1 MVGAR
6 LVTPVKVGY
15 TGRTCTLDVPCI
27 RPTRKFVAMLPTD
40 QALRA
45 LAAIVGPQNLLS
57 SRAERTVYGYDASVF
72 RGQDLLAVVFPET
85 TQHVAR
91 LVTWCQ
97 QQHIPY
103 VARGTGTGISGAAI
117 PTHGGVVIAM
127 ARMNRILEIDLANRV
142 AVVEPGVINQD
153 LKQALLVHGYSYT
166 YVPDPGSQVVSTI
179 GGNVS
184 TNAGGMHCLKYGI
197 TSNHILG
204 LEVVL
209 PNGEIIEV
217 GGKVV
222 DQPGA
227 DLTGLLVGAEG
238 TLGIVTKIIVRLLRV
253 PEAVVTQLALF
264 KSVDDAANAVS
275 DIIGAGL
282 LPAALELLD
291 KASMQAVDQAVH
303 VGYPPEAGAALL
315 LECDGLREDMPRSLE
330 LIAALCRE
338 HEVLSIE
345 TAETAEAAA
354 RLWLS
359 RRAAF
364 GAMARLA
371 SHCYI
376 VDGCVPRT
384 RLPEALRQVTAI
396 GERYG
401 LRIANIAHAGDGN
414 LHPAIPFNKRDPE
427 AMQRVVQAGR
437 EILEVCVALGGS
449 ITGEHGVGMEK
460 QNDMPLM
467 FSPTDLEVM
476 RRIKL
481 AHDPADLCNPQK
493 IFPLSMYASPT
504 A

>member
-1 MVGAR
+1 M
-6 LVTPVKVGY
+6 LEK
-15 TGRTCTLDVPCI
+15 
-27 RPTRKFVAMLPTD
+27 TR
-40 QALRA
+40 ALQE
-45 LAAIVGPQNLLS
+45 LAAIVGAERVLA
-57 SRAERTVYGYDASVF
+57 SRAERRVYGYDASVF
-72 RGQDLLAVVFPET
+72 RGAELLAVVLPDST
-85 TQHVAR
+85 LQVAQLVRWCLQHGV
-91 LVTWCQ
+91 
-97 QQHIPY
+97 PY

-117 PTHGGVVIAM
+117 PTHGGLVIEM
-127 ARMNRILEIDLANRV
+127 ARMNRVLEIDLDNRL

-153 LKQALLVHGYSYT
+153 LKQLLAAHGYRYT

-197 TSNHILG
+197 TSNHVLG

-209 PNGEIIEV
+209 PNGDVLTV
-217 GGKVV
+217 GGKVP

-238 TLGIVTKIIVRLLRV
+238 TLGIVTQVIVRLLRL

-264 KSVDDAANAVS
+264 KDVDDAASTVS
-275 DIIGAGL
+275 DVIGAGL

-303 VGYPPEAGAALL
+303 IGFPEHAGAALIIEL
-315 LECDGLREDMPRSLE
+315 DGLQEDMPRSVE
-330 LIAALCRE
+330 LVAALCRE
-338 HEVLSIE
+338 HDVISIE
-345 TAETAEAAA
+345 TAETAAAAA

-371 SHCYI
+371 SDCYI

-384 RLPEALRQVTAI
+384 QLPEALRRVSAI
-396 GERYG
+396 GVRYG
-401 LRIANIAHAGDGN
+401 LRIANMAHAGDGN
-414 LHPAIPFNKRDPE
+414 LHPCIPFHKRDPE
-427 AMQRVVQAGR
+427 ETARVLQAGHD
-437 EILEVCVALGGS
+437 ILAVCVELGGS

-460 QNDMPLM
+460 QEAMPLM
-467 FSPTDLEVM
+467 FSDTDLEVM

-481 AHDPADLCNPQK
+481 AHDPADLCNPRK
-493 IFPLSMYASPT
+493 IFPLHMWTDVA
-504 A
+504 AC

>member
-1 MVGAR
+1 VDTEPA
-6 LVTPVKVGY
+6 
-15 TGRTCTLDVPCI
+15 I
-27 RPTRKFVAMLPTD
+27 A
-40 QALRA
+40 ALE
-45 LAAIVGPQNLLS
+45 AIVGPHNVLS

-72 RGQDLLAVVFPET
+72 RGSELLAVVFPET
-85 TQHVAR
+85 TQQISR

-97 QQHIPY
+97 QHRVPY
-103 VARGTGTGISGAAI
+103 LARGAGTGISGAAI
-117 PTHGGVVIAM
+117 PTHGGLVMAM
-127 ARMNRILEIDLANRV
+127 ARMNRVLDIDLENQV

-153 LKQALLVHGYSYT
+153 LKQLLREHGYSYT

-179 GGNVS
+179 GGNVA

-209 PNGEIIEV
+209 PNGDIVEV

-238 TLGIVTKIIVRLLRV
+238 TLGIVTKIIVRLLRL
-253 PEAVVTQLALF
+253 PETVVTQLALF
-264 KSVDDAANAVS
+264 KTVDDAANTVS

-291 KASMQAVDQAVH
+291 RAIMQAVDQAVH
-303 VGYPPEAGAALL
+303 IGYPADAGAALIIEL
-315 LECDGLREDMPRSLE
+315 DGLQEDMPRSLE
-330 LIAALCRE
+330 LIAAFCRE
-338 HEVLSIE
+338 HDVLSID
-345 TAETAEAAA
+345 TAESAEAAA

-384 RLPEALRQVTAI
+384 RLPEALRRVMAI
-396 GERYG
+396 GARYH
-401 LRIANIAHAGDGN
+401 LPIANLAHAGDGN
-414 LHPAIPFNKRDPE
+414 LHPSIPFDRRDPQE
-427 AMQRVVQAGR
+427 TARVLQAGR
-437 EILEVCVALGGS
+437 DILAVCIELGGS

-460 QNDMPLM
+460 QNDMSLM

-493 IFPLSMYASPT
+493 IFPLSMLTDTPHDDV
-504 A
+504 

>member
-1 MVGAR
+1 MCI
-6 LVTPVKVGY
+6 
-15 TGRTCTLDVPCI
+15 GRGNTALDQG
-27 RPTRKFVAMLPTD
+27 
-40 QALRA
+40 QAIHE
-45 LAAIVGPQNLLS
+45 LAAIVGSGNVLS
-57 SRAERTVYGYDASVF
+57 SRAERSVYGYDASVF
-72 RGQDLLAVVFPET
+72 RGTELLAVVLPET
-85 TQHVAR
+85 AQQISR

-97 QQHIPY
+97 RHQVPY
-103 VARGTGTGISGAAI
+103 LARGTGTGISGAAI
-117 PTHGGVVIAM
+117 PTHGGLVIEM
-127 ARMNRILEIDLANRV
+127 SRMNRVLDIDLENGV

-153 LKQALLVHGYSYT
+153 LKQLLLEHGYTYT

-209 PNGEIIEV
+209 PNGDIVEV

-238 TLGIVTKIIVRLLRV
+238 TLGIVTKIIVRLLRL
-253 PEAVVTQLALF
+253 PEAVVTQWALF
-264 KSVDDAANAVS
+264 KTVDDAANTVS

-291 KASMQAVDQAVH
+291 KAIMQAVDQAVH
-303 VGYPPEAGAALL
+303 IGYPAEAGAALIIEL
-315 LECDGLREDMPRSLE
+315 DGLQEDMPRSQE
-330 LIAALCRE
+330 MVAAFCRR
-338 HEVLSIE
+338 HGVLSIE

-364 GAMARLA
+364 GAMARLG

-384 RLPEALRQVTAI
+384 KLPEALRRVMAI

-401 LRIANIAHAGDGN
+401 LRIANLAHAGDGN
-414 LHPAIPFNKRDPE
+414 LHPSIPFNKRDPRE
-427 AMQRVVQAGR
+427 TALVLQAGR
-437 EILEVCVALGGS
+437 DILEVCVELGGS

-460 QNDMPLM
+460 QNEMPLM

-476 RRIKL
+476 RRIKR
-481 AHDPADLCNPQK
+481 AHDPADLCNPKK
-493 IFPLSMYASPT
+493 IFPLSMLTDTAS
-504 A
+504 

>member
-1 MVGAR
+1 ME
-6 LVTPVKVGY
+6 
-15 TGRTCTLDVPCI
+15 TGQAI
-27 RPTRKFVAMLPTD
+27 RELE
-40 QALRA
+40 
-45 LAAIVGPQNLLS
+45 AIVGPHNVLS

-72 RGQDLLAVVFPET
+72 RGMELLAVVFPDT
-85 TQHVAR
+85 AQHIAR

-97 QQHIPY
+97 HHHVPY
-103 VARGTGTGISGAAI
+103 LARGTGTGISGAAI

-127 ARMNRILEIDLANRV
+127 SHMNRVLEIDLENRV

-153 LKQALLVHGYSYT
+153 LKQLLREHGYSYT

-209 PNGEIIEV
+209 PNGDIVEV

-238 TLGIVTKIIVRLLRV
+238 TLGIVTKIIVRLLRL
-253 PEAVVTQLALF
+253 PEVVVTQLALF
-264 KSVDDAANAVS
+264 ETVDDAANTVS

-291 KASMQAVDQAVH
+291 RAIMQAVDQAVH
-303 VGYPPEAGAALL
+303 VGYPADAGAALIIEL
-315 LECDGLREDMPRSLE
+315 DGLQEDMPRSRE
-330 LIAALCRE
+330 MIEAFCRE
-338 HEVLSIE
+338 HDVISLD
-345 TAETAEAAA
+345 TAESAEAAA

-364 GAMARLA
+364 GAMARLG

-384 RLPEALRQVTAI
+384 KLPEALRRVTAV
-396 GERYG
+396 GARYN
-401 LRIANIAHAGDGN
+401 LRIANLAHAGDGN
-414 LHPAIPFNKRDPE
+414 LHPAIPFNKHDPRE
-427 AMQRVVQAGR
+427 TALVLQAGR
-437 EILEVCVALGGS
+437 DILAVCVELGGS

-467 FSPTDLEVM
+467 FSPIDLEVM

-481 AHDPADLCNPQK
+481 AHDPADLCNPKK
-493 IFPLSMYASPT
+493 IFPLSMLTDATS
-504 A
+504 

>member
-1 MVGAR
+1 VD
-6 LVTPVKVGY
+6 
-15 TGRTCTLDVPCI
+15 TG
-27 RPTRKFVAMLPTD
+27 
-40 QALRA
+40 QALRD
-45 LAAIVGPQNLLS
+45 LAAIVGPHNVVA

-72 RGQDLLAVVFPET
+72 RGQELLAVVFPDT
-85 TQHVAR
+85 ARQIAR

-97 QQHIPY
+97 QHRVPY
-103 VARGTGTGISGAAI
+103 LARGTGTGISGAAI
-117 PTHGGVVIAM
+117 PTQGGVVIAM
-127 ARMNRILEIDLANRV
+127 AHMNRVLEIDLDNRV

-153 LKQALLVHGYSYT
+153 LKQLLREHGYSYT

-179 GGNVS
+179 GGNVA

-238 TLGIVTKIIVRLLRV
+238 TLGIVTKIIVRLLRL
-253 PEAVVTQLALF
+253 PEVVVTQLALF
-264 KSVDDAANAVS
+264 KTVDDAASTVS
-275 DIIGAGL
+275 DIMRAGL

-291 KASMQAVDQAVH
+291 RAIMQAVDQAVH
-303 VGYPPEAGAALL
+303 VGYPADAGAALIIEL
-315 LECDGLREDMPRSLE
+315 DGLQEDMPRSRE
-330 LIAALCRE
+330 MIEAFCRE
-338 HEVLSIE
+338 HEVIAIE
-345 TAETAEAAA
+345 TAESAEAAA

-364 GAMARLA
+364 GAMARLG

-384 RLPEALRQVTAI
+384 RLPEALRRVLAI
-396 GERYG
+396 GAGYN
-401 LRIANIAHAGDGN
+401 LRIANLAHAGDGN
-414 LHPAIPFNKRDPE
+414 LHPAIPFNKHDPRE
-427 AMQRVVQAGR
+427 TALVLQAGR
-437 EILEVCVALGGS
+437 DILAVCVELGGS

-476 RRIKL
+476 YRIKL
-481 AHDPADLCNPQK
+481 AHDPADLCNPRK
-493 IFPLSMYASPT
+493 IFPLRGHC
-504 A
+504 

>member
-1 MVGAR
+1 MVH
-6 LVTPVKVGY
+6 
-15 TGRTCTLDVPCI
+15 TG
-27 RPTRKFVAMLPTD
+27 

-45 LAAIVGPQNLLS
+45 LEAIVGPHNVLS

-72 RGQDLLAVVFPET
+72 RGTELLAVVFPDT
-85 TQHVAR
+85 AQHVSR
-91 LVTWCQ
+91 LVVWCQ
-97 QQHIPY
+97 QHGVPY
-103 VARGTGTGISGAAI
+103 LARGTGTGISGAAI

-127 ARMNRILEIDLANRV
+127 SRMNRVLEIDLENRV

-153 LKQALLVHGYSYT
+153 LKQLLREHGYSYT

-209 PNGEIIEV
+209 PNGDIVAV

-238 TLGIVTKIIVRLLRV
+238 TLGIVTKIIVRLLPL

-264 KSVDDAANAVS
+264 KTVDDAANTVS

-291 KASMQAVDQAVH
+291 RAIMQAVDQAVH
-303 VGYPPEAGAALL
+303 VGYPAEAGAALIIEL
-315 LECDGLREDMPRSLE
+315 DGLLEDMPRSRE
-330 LIAALCRE
+330 MIAAFCRE
-338 HEVLSIE
+338 HDVISIE
-345 TAETAEAAA
+345 TAESAEAAA

-364 GAMARLA
+364 GAMARLG

-384 RLPEALRQVTAI
+384 KLPEALRRVTAI
-396 GERYG
+396 GARYN
-401 LRIANIAHAGDGN
+401 LRIANLAHAGDGN
-414 LHPAIPFNKRDPE
+414 LHPAIPFNKHDPRE
-427 AMQRVVQAGR
+427 TALVLQAGR
-437 EILEVCVALGGS
+437 DILEVCVELGGS

-467 FSPTDLEVM
+467 FSSTDLEVM

-481 AHDPADLCNPQK
+481 AHDPADLCNPKK
-493 IFPLSMYASPT
+493 IFPLSMLTDTHHADV
-504 A
+504 

>member
-1 MVGAR
+1 MDTA
-6 LVTPVKVGY
+6 
-15 TGRTCTLDVPCI
+15 
-27 RPTRKFVAMLPTD
+27 
-40 QALRA
+40 QAIQDLE
-45 LAAIVGPQNLLS
+45 AIVGSPNVLS

-72 RGQDLLAVVFPET
+72 RGSELLAVVFPET
-85 TQHVAR
+85 AQQIAR
-91 LVTWCQ
+91 LVIWCQ
-97 QQHIPY
+97 QHRVPY
-103 VARGTGTGISGAAI
+103 LARGTGTGISGAAI

-127 ARMNRILEIDLANRV
+127 SHMHRVLDIDLENRL

-153 LKQALLVHGYSYT
+153 LKQLLHEHGYSYT

-217 GGKVV
+217 GGKVA

-238 TLGIVTKIIVRLLRV
+238 TLGIVTKIIVRLLRL
-253 PEAVVTQLALF
+253 PETVVTQLALF
-264 KSVDDAANAVS
+264 KTVDDAANTVS
-275 DIIGAGL
+275 DIIRAGL

-291 KASMQAVDQAVH
+291 RAIMQAVEQAVH
-303 VGYPPEAGAALL
+303 IGYPADAGAALIIEL
-315 LECDGLREDMPRSLE
+315 DGLQEDMPRSLE
-330 LIAALCRE
+330 LIAAFCRE
-338 HEVLSIE
+338 HDVISVD
-345 TAETAEAAA
+345 TADSAAAAA

-384 RLPEALRQVTAI
+384 RLPEALRRVTAI
-396 GERYG
+396 GARYG
-401 LRIANIAHAGDGN
+401 LRIANLAHAGDGN
-414 LHPAIPFNKRDPE
+414 LHPSIPFNKRDPQE
-427 AMQRVVQAGR
+427 TALVLQAGR
-437 EILEVCVALGGS
+437 DILAVCVELGGS

-460 QNDMPLM
+460 QNEMSLM

-493 IFPLSMYASPT
+493 IFPLSMLADTAS
-504 A
+504 

>member
-1 MVGAR
+1 MKREQAR
-6 LVTPVKVGY
+6 E
-15 TGRTCTLDVPCI
+15 
-27 RPTRKFVAMLPTD
+27 
-40 QALRA
+40 A
-45 LAAIVGPQNLLS
+45 LAAIVGADAVLA
-57 SRAERTVYGYDASVF
+57 SRAERSVYGYDASVF
-72 RGQDLLAVVFPET
+72 RGAELLAVVLPET
-85 TQHVAR
+85 TQQVAQ
-91 LVTWCQ
+91 LVRWCR
-97 QQHIPY
+97 QHTIPY
-103 VARGTGTGISGAAI
+103 LARGTGTGISGAAI
-117 PTHGGVVIAM
+117 PTHGGVVIEM
-127 ARMNRILEIDLANRV
+127 ARMNRVLEIDLDNRV

-153 LKQALLVHGYSYT
+153 LKQLLLEHGYSHT

-197 TSNHILG
+197 TSNHVLG

-209 PNGEIIEV
+209 PSGEIIEV
-217 GGKVV
+217 GGKVI

-238 TLGIVTKIIVRLLRV
+238 TLGIVTKIIVRLLRL

-264 KSVDDAANAVS
+264 KDVEAAAHTVS

-303 VGYPPEAGAALL
+303 VGFPDNAGAALIIEL
-315 LECDGLREDMPRSLE
+315 DGLHEDMPRSVE
-330 LIAALCRE
+330 WIAALCRE
-338 HEVLSIE
+338 HEVISIE
-345 TAETAEAAA
+345 TADTEEAAA

-371 SHCYI
+371 SDCYI

-384 RLPEALRQVTAI
+384 KLPEALRRVTAI

-401 LRIANIAHAGDGN
+401 LRIANMAHAGDGN
-414 LHPAIPFNKRDPE
+414 LHPCIPFHKRNAE
-427 AMQRVVQAGR
+427 EVARVLQAGH
-437 EILEVCVALGGS
+437 EILAVCVELGGS

-467 FSPTDLEVM
+467 FSDVDLEVM
-476 RRIKL
+476 RRIKR
-481 AHDPADLCNPQK
+481 AHDPHDLCNPRK
-493 IFPLSMYASPT
+493 IFPLHLYTDT
-504 A
+504 AP

>member
-1 MVGAR
+1 MDPGQA
-6 LVTPVKVGY
+6 
-15 TGRTCTLDVPCI
+15 I
-27 RPTRKFVAMLPTD
+27 RELE
-40 QALRA
+40 
-45 LAAIVGPQNLLS
+45 AIVGPGNVLS
-57 SRAERTVYGYDASVF
+57 SRAERMVYSYDASVF
-72 RGQDLLAVVFPET
+72 RGRELLAVVFPET
-85 TQHVAR
+85 APQIAR

-97 QQHIPY
+97 RHRVPY
-103 VARGTGTGISGAAI
+103 LARGTGTGISGAAI
-117 PTHGGVVIAM
+117 PTHGGLVIEM
-127 ARMNRILEIDLANRV
+127 SRMNRVLDIDLENRL

-153 LKQALLVHGYSYT
+153 LKQLLLAHGYSYT

-209 PNGEIIEV
+209 PNGDIVEV
-217 GGKVV
+217 GGKVI

-238 TLGIVTKIIVRLLRV
+238 TLGIVTKIIVRLLRL
-253 PEAVVTQLALF
+253 PEAVSTQLALF
-264 KSVDDAANAVS
+264 KTVDDAASTVS
-275 DIIGAGL
+275 DIIGSGL

-303 VGYPPEAGAALL
+303 VGYPADAGAALIIEL
-315 LECDGLREDMPRSLE
+315 DGLQEDMPRSLA
-330 LIAALCRE
+330 LIASFCRE
-338 HEVLSIE
+338 HEVISIE
-345 TAETAEAAA
+345 TAETVEAAA

-384 RLPEALRQVTAI
+384 KLSEALRRVTAI
-396 GERYG
+396 GAQYG

-414 LHPAIPFNKRDPE
+414 LHPLIPFNKRDPRE
-427 AMQRVVQAGR
+427 TEIVLQAGR
-437 EILEVCVALGGS
+437 DILAVCVELGGS

-460 QNDMPLM
+460 QNEMPLM

-481 AHDPADLCNPQK
+481 AHDPTDLCNPKK
-493 IFPLSMYASPT
+493 IFPLSMLTDTAS
-504 A
+504 

>member
-1 MVGAR
+1 MDRGQALQELTTLVGANN
-6 LVTPVKVGY
+6 
-15 TGRTCTLDVPCI
+15 I
-27 RPTRKFVAMLPTD
+27 
-40 QALRA
+40 
-45 LAAIVGPQNLLS
+45 AA

-72 RGQDLLAVVFPET
+72 RGAEVLAVVFPES
-85 TQHVAR
+85 TQQVAQ
-91 LVTWCQ
+91 LVRWCQ
-97 QQHIPY
+97 RHTVPY

-117 PTHGGVVIAM
+117 PTHGGLVIEM
-127 ARMNRILEIDLANRV
+127 ARMNRVLEIDLENRL

-153 LKQALLVHGYSYT
+153 LKRLLAEHGYSYT

-204 LEVVL
+204 LEIVL
-209 PNGEIIEV
+209 PNGETVEV
-217 GGKVV
+217 GGKVP

-264 KSVDDAANAVS
+264 KDVDDAASTVS
-275 DIIGAGL
+275 DVIGAGL

-303 VGYPPEAGAALL
+303 VGFPAAAGAALIIEL
-315 LECDGLREDMPRSLE
+315 DGLQEDMPRSVALV
-330 LIAALCRE
+330 AALCRE
-338 HEVLSIE
+338 HDVLSIE
-345 TAETAEAAA
+345 TAQTAEAAA

-371 SHCYI
+371 SDCYI

-384 RLPEALRQVTAI
+384 KLPEALRRVTAI

-401 LRIANIAHAGDGN
+401 LRIANMAHAGDGN
-414 LHPAIPFNKRDPE
+414 LHPCIPFHKRDAAE
-427 AMQRVVQAGR
+427 TARVLQAGR
-437 EILEVCVALGGS
+437 DILALCVELGGS

-460 QNDMPLM
+460 QNEMPLM
-467 FSPTDLEVM
+467 FSDADLEVM

-493 IFPLSMYASPT
+493 IFPQRMFVDVAS
-504 A
+504 